1 MNMMS
6 MTVARKNYL
15 KLAVAVLAPVVNS
28 IELLPQLVTTFYRKH
43 VRDLSLLTILLL
55 LLANVL
61 WFMHGYYISDNSLM
75 IGGAISL
82 AINSA
87 LLGLYFLYS

>member
-1 MNMMS
+1 MMIAAKS
-6 MTVARKNYL
+6 SNYL
-15 KLAVAVLAPVVNS
+15 KLAVAVLAPIVNS

-43 VRDLSLLTILLL
+43 VRDLSLLSILLL

-61 WFMHGYYISDNSLM
+61 WFMHGYFISDNSLI

-82 AINSA
+82 SINSA